1 MRVVSG
7 STSNH
12 IVLVDTQSVDSEL
25 TGKDAGI
32 LLNDMGIT
40 LNRNAIPFDTRSP
53 FVTSGIRMG
62 TPAVTT
68 CGMKEEQ
75 LTEVGQLIS
84 NILKNRDDEL
94 ALVSLKDQVSDLAVS
109 YQPYG

>member
-1 MRVVSG
+1 
-7 STSNH
+7 
-12 IVLVDTQSVDSEL
+12 
-25 TGKDAGI
+25 
-32 LLNDMGIT
+32 MGIT

-75 LTEVGQLIS
+75 LTTVGLLIS
-84 NILKNRDDEL
+84 DILKNRNDEKQL
-94 ALVSLKDQVSDLAVS
+94 SNLKAQVRDLAITH
-109 YQPYG
+109 QPYAQKK